1 MLRLTVATPDDPAGW
16 AAPTTAGPAAPA
28 APLADVVELPAP
40 ERSDVRAGR
49 PLRPVRAAYA
59 ASMRARCALARLL
72 RAGHREP
79 PRHRGPRAQRAA

>member
-16 AAPTTAGPAAPA
+16 AAPTTGGPA
-28 APLADVVELPAP
+28 APLAAPLADIVALPTG
-40 ERSDVRAGR
+40 ERPGR
-49 PLRPVRAAYA
+49 TTARSLRPARAAYA

-79 PRHRGPRAQRAA
+79 PRHRAQRAA

>member
-1 MLRLTVATPDDPAGW
+1 MLRLTEATPDDPAGW
-16 AAPTTAGPAAPA
+16 AAPTTAGPAAP
-28 APLADVVELPAP
+28 LADVVALPTG
-40 ERSDVRAGR
+40 ERPGR
-49 PLRPVRAAYA
+49 TTARSLRPARAAYA